1 MSTVLV
7 VHHAPSPRLRRMLEA
22 IEQGLAHPELEEIGV
37 ESVPALAATED
48 HVLRADGYVL
58 LTPANFGYMSGA
70 LKHFFDRSYY
80 TCEGAVEGRP
90 YALCVHGDNDTSGAV
105 RSVERIITGWGLQTV
120 APAVE
125 LIGEPDREA
134 LEGLS
139 DVAATVAAHLLG

>member
-1 MSTVLV
+1 MSTVLL
-7 VHHAPSPRLRRMLEA
+7 VHHAPSPRLRRILEA
-22 IEQGLAHPELEEIGV
+22 MEGGLAHPELEEVAV
-37 ESVPALAATED
+37 ESVPALAATDD

-90 YALCVHGDNDTSGAV
+90 YALCVHGDNDTSGAIN
-105 RSVERIITGWGLQTV
+105 SVERITAGWGLQPV
-120 APAVE
+120 APAVD
-125 LIGEPDREA
+125 LTGEPDREA
-134 LEGLS
+134 LDGVA

>member
-1 MSTVLV
+1 M
-7 VHHAPSPRLRRMLEA
+7 
-22 IEQGLAHPELEEIGV
+22 
-37 ESVPALAATED
+37 PALATTDD

-70 LKHFFDRSYY
+70 LKHFFDRTYY

-105 RSVERIITGWGLQTV
+105 TSVEKIVTGWGLRPV

-125 LIGEPDREA
+125 LTGETDRDTLDA
-134 LEGLS
+134 VA
-139 DVAATVAAHLLG
+139 DMAATVAAHLLG